1 MDTNKAVQT
10 LALDI
15 VARIATGMG
24 KPFEK
29 QNRFFVL
36 PVITVLAD
44 QKAPIRN
51 AALTTLSA
59 IATACDG
66 LESLVPGI
74 ASGLETANPLQ
85 KGNLLHWISDW
96 FKEHE
101 PSPSLDLSSWAGAI
115 VASLDDRNVDVRK
128 GAQALLP
135 TLIASAGF
143 DYVMQQ
149 TSSLKPASRTSAAP
163 LIQAARPAA
172 ASYDP
177 PPMAPPSKPKA
188 AAPPPEASSP
198 RPESPAVVD
207 NSKSSGLKATGVRR
221 KLPLGSTRRPDSRSE
236 TPVEAPTSRLGKPP
250 TGGLKRPGAPAT
262 SAVKGAST
270 APSLSHSL
278 AFSSMNLDARKARCN
293 RDPNRWVN
301 ESGPTRK
308 DLSETLYSQMEP
320 HASKEVISRLFSHDH
335 SAVNDHIAG
344 MGMLC
349 DLYNSA
355 QGADE
360 SVETVCLANFDLPL
374 KYASIKA
381 HEPQPNLISKC
392 LELVETVLAFLRSIN
407 YQLTDNEALCFIPTM
422 IFKVGVTV
430 FRSWLWLTP

>member
-1 MDTNKAVQT
+1 
-10 LALDI
+10 
-15 VARIATGMG
+15 MG

-51 AALTTLSA
+51 AALVTLTA
-59 IATACDG
+59 IATACESLD
-66 LESLVPGI
+66 SLVPGI
-74 ASGLETANPLQ
+74 ASGLETTNPLQ
-85 KGNLLHWISDW
+85 KGTLLHWIFDW

-101 PSPSLDLSSWAGAI
+101 PSPSLDLSNWAGAI
-115 VASLDDRNVDVRK
+115 VASLDDRNGDVRK

-149 TSSLKPASRTSAAP
+149 TNSLKPASRTSAAP

-172 ASYDP
+172 SSYDDP
-177 PPMAPPSKPKA
+177 PPAAPPTSKPKA
-188 AAPPPEASSP
+188 SVPPTQSQAPSP
-198 RPESPAVVD
+198 RPESPAKVD
-207 NSKSSGLKATGVRR
+207 NSKSSGLKAMGVRR
-221 KLPLGSTRRPDSRSE
+221 KLPLGSTRRPESRSE
-236 TPVEAPTSRLGKPP
+236 TPIEAPTSKLAKPP
-250 TGGLKRPGAPAT
+250 ANSLKRPGAPAT
-262 SAVKGAST
+262 AAAVKGASSV
-270 APSLSHSL
+270 APSL
-278 AFSSMNLDARKARCN
+278 AFTSMNLDARKSRCSK
-293 RDPNRWVN
+293 DPNRWVN

-308 DLSETLYSQMEP
+308 DLAELLNSQMEP

-335 SAVNDHIAG
+335 SATNDHITG
-344 MGMLC
+344 ISMLC

-407 YQLTDNEALCFIPTM
+407 YQLTDNEALCFIPTI
-422 IFKVGVTV
+422 IFKVGASHSLAL
-430 FRSWLWLTP
+430 FALIELLAR